1 MAHVLTT
8 NHKTTQNPRRN
19 THTPPP
25 PPCFVCVVCSR
36 LVCFYNSKII
46 FLTHLAASLNDREKR
61 KEEIGFSLSP
71 LPRPVIACCIY
82 HPVPCSVSANVTMDQ
97 SKELE
102 NSPVISEMNPQT
114 SVDIHFVLFWL
125 PPSNHG
131 CVPPCWATF

>member
-1 MAHVLTT
+1 VSFVHVW
-8 NHKTTQNPRRN
+8 
-19 THTPPP
+19 
-25 PPCFVCVVCSR
+25 FVFTIQKS
-36 LVCFYNSKII
+36 S

-102 NSPVISEMNPQT
+102 NSPVISEMT
-114 SVDIHFVLFWL
+114 LRL
-125 PPSNHG
+125 L
-131 CVPPCWATF
+131 